1 MISDSLS
8 DLGQREDLIEL
19 FFKKWI
25 TFNNEKGSVMF
36 DITSLSSYSKS
47 NELLELGYNRDK
59 ERLKQLNL
67 GIIGKREKGHGLEL
81 PLAYR
86 IYSGSI
92 RDVST
97 LENMI
102 SLINQYR
109 LNVTSFVMDRG
120 FFSQQNIG
128 SMNKEGLFFL
138 LPLPY
143 TTSIAQNISFA
154 KEDQISSPLSSFSFR
169 KSIYFYTQKEVSIH
183 GIRCFLHMYLD
194 KLRRSQEESKLVSKI
209 IELESKFKK
218 KSFSNIQEAEIYI
231 QEALKS
237 KKRFFLIKKKRTKYI
252 LKRNEEALK
261 KETLLMG
268 KWILITN
275 DPHLERDEALELY
288 RSRDGIEKIFLSWKQ
303 DLHEKRMRVKSTS
316 SLKGSLFINFL
327 SLIIIS
333 YIDKIMNKK
342 GLYKTYTKKEV
353 FKILDQLKVFELA
366 TKEKVMSE
374 ISKKQKQILS
384 AFHVLRNIKT

>member
-1 MISDSLS
+1 
-8 DLGQREDLIEL
+8 
-19 FFKKWI
+19 
-25 TFNNEKGSVMF
+25 MF

-67 GIIGKREKGHGLEL
+67 GMIGKREEGHGLEL

-120 FFSQQNIG
+120 FFSQQNIR
-128 SMNKEGLFFL
+128 SMNKEDLFFL

-143 TTSIAQNISFA
+143 TTSIARNISFA

-183 GIRCFLHMYLD
+183 GVRCFLHMYLD

-209 IELESKFKK
+209 IELELKFKK
-218 KSFSNIQEAEIYI
+218 KSFSNIQEAETYI

-288 RSRDGIEKIFLSWKQ
+288 RSKDGIEKIFLSWKQ
-303 DLHEKRMRVKSTS
+303 DLHEKRMRFKSTS

-333 YIDKIMNKK
+333 SIDKVMNKK

-384 AFHVLRNIKT
+384 AFHVLRNIKNIKT